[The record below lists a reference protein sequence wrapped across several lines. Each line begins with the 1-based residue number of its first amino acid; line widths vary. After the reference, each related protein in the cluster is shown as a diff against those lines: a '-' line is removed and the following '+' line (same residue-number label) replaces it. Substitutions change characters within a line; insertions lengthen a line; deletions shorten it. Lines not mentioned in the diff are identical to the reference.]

1 MVVGLVGI
9 INLIDTNEEK
19 IIKYL
24 LISALVIWMLVYI
37 GYVKHIMNYDIYFE
51 ELANVKN
58 DFSI

>member
-37 GYVKHIMNYDIYFE
+37 GYVKHIMNYYIYFE
-51 ELANVKN
+51 
-58 DFSI
+58 

>member
-1 MVVGLVGI
+1 LVVGLVGI

-24 LISALVIWMLVYI
+24 LISALVIWMFVYA